1 MNIPLNHVRLS
12 YPQLFKAKSFSAP
25 RPGETPSEPKFSA
38 SAILDKVK
46 HAALIEAI
54 RAGMKAVAEEKW
66 GVGKVPKTVKYCLR
80 DGSEKEDTDGYGED
94 IMFVSASNAKR
105 PAVVDKDYSPLTEE
119 SGKPY
124 AGCYV
129 HMSIRLWAQD
139 NQFGKRINAQL
150 RAVQFVE
157 DGDAFGD
164 PPVDP
169 QKEFKQFEGKD
180 DPSLE

>member
-94 IMFVSASNAKR
+94 IMPVGWKL
-105 PAVVDKDYSPLTEE
+105 LTTIIAL
-119 SGKPY
+119 SGMFAFAWTTSVLLNMMKMY
-124 AGCYV
+124 QEARV
-129 HMSIRLWAQD
+129 ARRTSKEKIR
-139 NQFGKRINAQL
+139 
-150 RAVQFVE
+150 
-157 DGDAFGD
+157 
-164 PPVDP
+164 
-169 QKEFKQFEGKD
+169 
-180 DPSLE
+180 